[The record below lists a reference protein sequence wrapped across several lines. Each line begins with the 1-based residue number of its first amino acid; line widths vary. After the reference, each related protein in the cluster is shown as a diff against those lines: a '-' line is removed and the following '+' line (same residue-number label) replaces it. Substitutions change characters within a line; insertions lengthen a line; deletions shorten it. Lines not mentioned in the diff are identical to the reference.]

1 MEVRQQ
7 AVRGIIE
14 GDHIRLFEAVSLA
27 NGTVV
32 EVTIA
37 VESRSEEAR
46 DRQRDLLRE
55 GIHLGGPPYPSREE
69 LHER

>member
-14 GDHIRLFEAVSLA
+14 GDHIKLLEPISLA

-46 DRQRDLLRE
+46 DRQRGLLRE

>member
-1 MEVRQQ
+1 MEVSQQ

-14 GDHIRLFEAVSLA
+14 ADHIKLLEPIALA

-37 VESRSEEAR
+37 VERRSEQAR
-46 DRQRDLLRE
+46 DRQRSLLRE